1 MFDTYII
8 KNGDTLENLAR
19 SYNVSKEYLID
30 INNLYYID
38 DFKEGRELIV
48 PKVSD
53 VYFNTYKIE
62 KGDTL
67 YKIAKKYNINPDLL
81 SSLNGINMDEYIYP
95 NQEIMVPKENYL
107 YYITAEGDTLSQ
119 VVNTFKTSTDKLLK
133 ENSAIY
139 LLPEQLIVLRK

>member
-81 SSLNGINMDEYIYP
+81 SSLNGINKDEYIYP

>member
-1 MFDTYII
+1 MFDTYVI

-81 SSLNGINMDEYIYP
+81 SSLNGINKDEYIYP